1 MTEETN
7 ALEQTPRA
15 EPKPRVL
22 IVTCTTKPKPH
33 ILIVACTD
41 ETEKAVQ
48 AAAKE
53 AELPAPDF
61 LYGLM
66 AYQRITGRLVL
77 N

>member
-1 MTEETN
+1 MSEDPKATKP
-7 ALEQTPRA
+7 TPRA

-22 IVTCTTKPKPH
+22 IVTCTEE
-33 ILIVACTD
+33 IAQ
-41 ETEKAVQ
+41 AVQ
-48 AAAKE
+48 AAANE

-66 AYQRITGRLVL
+66 AYQRITGRRVL